1 MQFVD
6 LQTQY
11 KKIKSDV
18 DARIQK
24 VLDSG
29 QFILGKEHNELEEKL
44 AAFIGCKHCIA
55 MSSGTDA
62 LLAAMMA
69 LDIKPGDEVITSPF
83 SFFAT
88 AESIALLG
96 AKPVFIDIDPKTY
109 NIDPTKIEQAI
120 TKKTKLILP
129 VSIYGQCA
137 DFDAINAIAKKH
149 NLPVVEDAAQSFG
162 ATYKTK
168 MSCNLSTISCT
179 SFFPTKPL
187 GCYGDGG
194 ACFTNDDNLAKIMK
208 EIRVHG
214 QDRRYNH
221 PRLGINGRLDTIQ
234 AAILLAKMEIFQQE
248 IELRNE
254 VANNYT
260 KLLQAKLRTPYIE
273 PFNYSVYAQYTV
285 EVENRDHIQNELQKQ
300 GVPTVVHYPISI
312 HKQPVFAEQYKNIA
326 LPVTE
331 KVADKVMSLPMH
343 PYLSKQDIA
352 FVCEKLLAL
361 C

>member
-109 NIDPTKIEQAI
+109 NLDPTKIEQAI

-234 AAILLAKMEIFQQE
+234 AAILLAKMEIFPQE

-260 KLLQAKLRTPYIE
+260 KFLQEKLRTPYIE
-273 PFNYSVYAQYTV
+273 PFNYSVYAQYTI
-285 EVENRDHIQNELQKQ
+285 EVENRDHIQNELQKH

-312 HKQPVFAEQYKNIA
+312 HKQPVFAEQYKNIV

-331 KVADKVMSLPMH
+331 KVADRVMSLPMH
-343 PYLSKQDIA
+343 PYLSEQDVA
-352 FVCEKLLAL
+352 FICENLLAL